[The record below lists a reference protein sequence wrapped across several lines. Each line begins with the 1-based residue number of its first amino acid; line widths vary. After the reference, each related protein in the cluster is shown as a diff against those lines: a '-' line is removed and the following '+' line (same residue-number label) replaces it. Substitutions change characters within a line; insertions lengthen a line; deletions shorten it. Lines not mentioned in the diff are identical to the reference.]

1 MSQFHNVEP
10 RTREERLAQQGGG
23 ERLEKARLRAKG
35 IDAPANPLVPVKG
48 SPQYADDNSRFQRDA
63 AALEYERRQAQLARK
78 EASELSHAV
87 LGVASAHGNRR
98 CDVLLLH
105 AWASQVQYE
114 EKRVEHYHREK
125 SRWDH
130 MEQVSKKHEQALDQ
144 RRAAVGTF
152 SHRNQSGEHFDI
164 ITLQHRP
171 TPGGERLRAAVRLQ
185 VVSWRCTASVG
196 AEEVRAH

>member
-1 MSQFHNVEP
+1 MF
-10 RTREERLAQQGGG
+10 
-23 ERLEKARLRAKG
+23 
-35 IDAPANPLVPVKG
+35 
-48 SPQYADDNSRFQRDA
+48 
-63 AALEYERRQAQLARK
+63 
-78 EASELSHAV
+78 
-87 LGVASAHGNRR
+87 
-98 CDVLLLH
+98 CCCM
-105 AWASQVQYE
+105 QVQYE

-125 SRWDH
+125 NRWDH

-185 VVSWRCTASVG
+185 VVCWHLQELHCKCCCRGHEHETAPPSPSDAQSAERMLAASCLQDQSVMQ
-196 AEEVRAH
+196 RADSRAQTLYSKGQSVAHNIITGQPVVYPRPAGYYNNQ